1 MNHSILQMLQGMV
14 LYKHKEQVN
23 IHRPIP
29 MEEGSKDG
37 LSKNFRR
44 HSKKVKENKELKRKQ
59 FRTNRKNR
67 QICRK
72 RRLRKM
78 MEPAHYGNNP

>member
-1 MNHSILQMLQGMV
+1 MV
-14 LYKHKEQVN
+14 LYKHKEQTN
-23 IHRPIP
+23 IKRPTP
-29 MEEGSKDG
+29 MIEGSKDG
-37 LSKNFRR
+37 LSKTSEDIIFKN
-44 HSKKVKENKELKRKQ
+44 KVNKELKRKQ
-59 FRTNRKNR
+59 FKTNRKSR